1 MDMNVMQ
8 ALMAISFAWFRA
20 HHWVSSPVQLRVQIS
35 YQPPSRLG
43 QAPVG
48 IAASLASGR
57 TTHHVLAAY
66 VHNVVLTTAAESQEI
81 STDRQ
86 QTDAWSDNQLM
97 HFLKEQRYPAGT
109 TDGQRTRI
117 RKGLLTTC

>member
-1 MDMNVMQ
+1 MGYPLGATAAPGVPESERRAAMGRCMDMNVMQ

-43 QAPVG
+43 QAPMG

-66 VHNVVLTTAAESQEI
+66 VHNVVLTDCGREPRNQHRPAA
-81 STDRQ
+81 
-86 QTDAWSDNQLM
+86 
-97 HFLKEQRYPAGT
+97 
-109 TDGQRTRI
+109 DG
-117 RKGLLTTC
+117 CME